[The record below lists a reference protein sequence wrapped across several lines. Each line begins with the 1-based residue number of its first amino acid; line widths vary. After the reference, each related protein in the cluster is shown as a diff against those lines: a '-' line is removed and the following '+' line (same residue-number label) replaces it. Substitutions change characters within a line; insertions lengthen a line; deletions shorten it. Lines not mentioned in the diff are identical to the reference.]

1 MRDVNIRQAWNRR
14 WLLLAAAV
22 LLAGCSP
29 KSDAERAFE
38 RARRQEQ
45 LRREQL
51 RSTLEGVTE
60 ETAAVEMAKQR
71 PAVEGEGNTEE
82 WTRRQLQAA
91 GGNALF
97 PHWRA
102 QRRGMGRY
110 DVTFTYTI
118 MNELGGIEKKGYAWR
133 VDLVLKTVS
142 DPREMSAAELGRRTG
157 ARPPRAK
164 PALRGAGEITNG
176 LPELSE

>member
-1 MRDVNIRQAWNRR
+1 
-14 WLLLAAAV
+14 
-22 LLAGCSP
+22 
-29 KSDAERAFE
+29 
-38 RARRQEQ
+38 
-45 LRREQL
+45 
-51 RSTLEGVTE
+51 
-60 ETAAVEMAKQR
+60 
-71 PAVEGEGNTEE
+71 
-82 WTRRQLQAA
+82 
-91 GGNALF
+91 
-97 PHWRA
+97 
-102 QRRGMGRY
+102 MGRY
-110 DVTFTYTI
+110 DVTLTYTI